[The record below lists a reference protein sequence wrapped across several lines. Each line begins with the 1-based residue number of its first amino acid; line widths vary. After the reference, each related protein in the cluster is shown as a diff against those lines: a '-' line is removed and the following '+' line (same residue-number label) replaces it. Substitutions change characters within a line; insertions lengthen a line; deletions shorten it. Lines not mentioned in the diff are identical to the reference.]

1 MSEAATSAPE
11 EDVLKAS
18 LVYNTTAPDAISEE
32 LLPVIEELGLL
43 DACQQLATQGWT
55 VIENVSSPEF
65 NAEFRRKLLA
75 LTEGKAGG
83 VNMLLRKDPFFAEVV
98 LNPKLLAMAEFSV
111 GRGFLLSQTAS
122 SVRPQGSEALAL
134 HADSNW
140 MPAPFPEHNMLLT
153 VCWACDEFT
162 KENGATLVVPGT
174 KELRRH
180 PTEAEMDA
188 KEGAISI
195 DCPAGSVA
203 MWDGNVWHGNW
214 PRESAGE
221 RVASHITYTRLMCR
235 PVEDYAA
242 DADELI
248 EAHGEVMAQ
257 LLGRRDAL
265 NGPDG
270 FQYEY
275 MVQTF
280 NNAKR

>member
-1 MSEAATSAPE
+1 MSEATTGAPE
-11 EDVLKAS
+11 QATLQAS
-18 LVYNTTAPDAISEE
+18 LVYDSTAPEAISEE

-43 DACQQLATQGWT
+43 DACQQLASRGWA
-55 VIENVSSPEF
+55 VIDNVSSPEF
-65 NAEFRRKLLA
+65 NAEFRRKILA
-75 LTEGKAGG
+75 LTDGKAGG
-83 VNMLLRKDPFFAEVV
+83 ENMLLRKDPFFAEVV
-98 LNPKLLAMAEFSV
+98 LNPILLAMAEFSV
-111 GRGFLLSQTAS
+111 GRGFLLSQAAS
-122 SVRPQGSEALAL
+122 SVRSQGSEALGL

-174 KELRRH
+174 KILRRH

-188 KEGAISI
+188 KQGAISI
-195 DCPAGSVA
+195 DCPAGSVV

-214 PRESAGE
+214 PREAAGE

-235 PVEDYAA
+235 QVEDYSAE
-242 DADELI
+242 ADELI

-265 NGPDG
+265 YGTNG
-270 FQYEY
+270 FIYEH
-275 MVQTF
+275 MIRTF